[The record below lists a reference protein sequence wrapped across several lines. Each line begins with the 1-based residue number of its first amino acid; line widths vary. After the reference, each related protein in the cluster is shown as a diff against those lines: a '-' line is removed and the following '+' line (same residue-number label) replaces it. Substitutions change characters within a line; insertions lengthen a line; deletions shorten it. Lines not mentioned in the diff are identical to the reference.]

1 VGEPERRE
9 ALLFFSL
16 FFAQVK
22 DPRARKREII
32 IKGAHREGA
41 KEKSSSAKSE
51 LIDHKRRAKER
62 RRRAAQR
69 FIRSLR

>member
-1 VGEPERRE
+1 VGEPERGE

-41 KEKSSSAKSE
+41 KGESGSAKSV
-51 LIDHKRRAKER
+51 LVV
-62 RRRAAQR
+62 QR
-69 FIRSLR
+69 FNAPSRNARDLFN